1 MFNTR
6 TCKQCIYPDKVS
18 LCVCVTER
26 ERNSSHWLDHIK
38 NIRFNSSCHI
48 LRETIETGIF
58 NIYRE
63 ECDQSKNVVTW
74 GHLSKAGLSK
84 LDPRES

>member
-6 TCKQCIYPDKVS
+6 TCKQCIYPNQVS
-18 LCVCVTER
+18 VCVWER
-26 ERNSSHWLDHIK
+26 ERNISHWLDYIK

-48 LRETIETGIF
+48 LRGTIGAGIF

-63 ECDQSKNVVTW
+63 ECDQSNNVVTW
-74 GHLSKAGLSK
+74 GHLRKAGLLK
-84 LDPRES
+84 LGPRES

>member
-1 MFNTR
+1 MYISR
-6 TCKQCIYPDKVS
+6 S
-18 LCVCVTER
+18 SECVCMRER

-38 NIRFNSSCHI
+38 NIRFNSSSHI

-63 ECDQSKNVVTW
+63 ECDQSKNVVIW
-74 GHLSKAGLSK
+74 GHLSKSGLSK